1 MHERKSTTC
10 REAKWGSFSTN
21 LLMHMLVLICERSLF
36 HFSFY
41 FVLLCVY
48 WKVYQ
53 NIRKCYFFIYWIVEL
68 ILDWFV
74 RGYVGLKLF
83 KLKQEQAPSLKR
95 RSTNSFNIL
104 VLKCVNVHA
113 SYQEKLYKY
122 TSQWMQDWLVG
133 SCPNWRLRAVFF
145 SLLWELWVQVLL
157 VSIMRVL
164 KNFWSLFRL
173 LLECK

>member
-1 MHERKSTTC
+1 MK
-10 REAKWGSFSTN
+10 EAYFILPFFLFFYVFIEKFVQIDVN
-21 LLMHMLVLICERSLF
+21 VILL
-36 HFSFY
+36 
-41 FVLLCVY
+41 
-48 WKVYQ
+48 
-53 NIRKCYFFIYWIVEL
+53 FIYWIVEL

-83 KLKQEQAPSLKR
+83 KLKQEQAPRLKR

-104 VLKCVNVHA
+104 VLKCVSVHT

-164 KNFWSLFRL
+164 KNFWSLSRL